1 MPPSVTHKSA
11 QKQQKVLERFHVADL
26 NLLVSTSVA
35 EEGLDLTQCA
45 LVMRF
50 DPPDTAL
57 EFIQSRG
64 RARAPESHMVLLL
77 EAGNIKHA
85 TLLEDVRRHVL
96 YASNTPVL
104 HLVDR
109 FDTRLCWPVGHNCGR
124 QQAPST

>member
-1 MPPSVTHKSA
+1 M
-11 QKQQKVLERFHVADL
+11 LERFHVADL
-26 NLLVSTSVA
+26 NLLVSTAVA

-96 YASNTPVL
+96 YASNTPVSL
-104 HLVDR
+104 LVDR
-109 FDTRLCWPVGHNCGR
+109 FDSRQLCWPVGHNCER
-124 QQAPST
+124 QQASSTGGHMVPCCEGSD